1 MTMTMTAARQSP
13 AMAASSG
20 GIAGGIARLAPLLTQ
35 AFAPD
40 EADRLPD
47 PLARL
52 LARLSAGSRA
62 ADRAFERE
70 LTALIPKL
78 RAHAR
83 SLTRDPAAA
92 EDLAQDSLMR
102 AWAARDRFVP
112 GSNLR
117 AWLFMIQR
125 NLFLT
130 QRRRD
135 KFIGAW
141 DDAQAERLLVAR
153 PDQEAA
159 IALKE
164 AGAAMA
170 ALPPAQREALLLVA
184 ACGYGYDEAAEAA
197 GSRVGTM
204 KSRVFRAR
212 AAMAAML
219 DGDAALPAAPD
230 AGPERRVDA
239 MIEAARAI
247 GVAA

>member
-1 MTMTMTAARQSP
+1 MTMI
-13 AMAASSG
+13 AS
-20 GIAGGIARLAPLLTQ
+20 RLASRLESIAPLLAR
-35 AFAPD
+35 AFAPGYG
-40 EADRLPD
+40 EGLPD

-52 LARLSAGSRA
+52 LARLSAGGPA
-62 ADRAFERE
+62 ADLAFERE
-70 LTALIPKL
+70 LTALIPRL

-83 SLTRDPAAA
+83 SLTRDAAAA

-102 AWAARDRFVP
+102 AWAARDRFEP

-135 KFIGAW
+135 KFAGAW

-153 PDQEAA
+153 PEQEAA
-159 IALKE
+159 IALRE

-184 ACGYGYDEAAEAA
+184 ACGYGYDEAAQAA

-212 AAMAAML
+212 AAMEAML
-219 DGDAALPAAPD
+219 DGDVTLPDAPD
-230 AGPERRVDA
+230 AGPEHRVDA